1 MKQHPIHKEYSCD
14 DFGNVYKNGK
24 LLKGT
29 VATTGYRQYR
39 IDRKSILGHRLVT
52 ECRIGRKLETAEVVN
67 HLNLDKLDNSVT
79 NLEITDS
86 RGNRIHYWNAKV
98 IDTSNI
104 DFSDVID
111 RNSTGQKNGGSKLS
125 DDQAKDL
132 ILDLLGGMSNKE
144 AAIKYGLHDRY
155 VSLIRHK
162 KRWKFAWVELGLE
175 RSTTRASCS

>member
-29 VATTGYRQYR
+29 VTTTGYRQYR

-104 DFSDVID
+104 DFSDVVDLMVKTISWQHLAD
-111 RNSTGQKNGGSKLS
+111 SVASKS
-125 DDQAKDL
+125 IAG
-132 ILDLLGGMSNKE
+132 LLM
-144 AAIKYGLHDRY
+144 RY
-155 VSLIRHK
+155 VTNSELESLIN
-162 KRWKFAWVELGLE
+162 AWSFFETIHA
-175 RSTTRASCS
+175 RT